1 MREPIENE
9 YFNWLCAK
17 VLDPRTNGHMYID
30 LLRIL
35 YSTPFEWSISGDMNR
50 ADDGRE
56 FRLDFLRQSGW
67 AQDQIWLEQPCSVL
81 EMLIAL
87 SYRAAF
93 QTDISARDWFWQLVA
108 NLGLDEC
115 RRLSRAEEGFVKDT
129 IRRFNMR
136 RYTDGGRGGIFPL
149 RWPKHDQRK
158 VEIWVQLCEY
168 LDENELV

>member
-1 MREPIENE
+1 MREPIEHE

-17 VLDPRTNGHMYID
+17 VLSTRGDMYID

-35 YSTPFEWSISGDMNR
+35 YTTPFEWSIHGDKNR
-50 ADDGRE
+50 AEDGQE
-56 FRLDFLRQSGW
+56 LRLDFLRASPSW
-67 AQDQIWLEQPCSVL
+67 ALDPLWFEQRCSVL

-93 QTDISARDWFWQLVA
+93 QTDIPARDWFWQLVA

-115 RRLSRAEEGFVKDT
+115 RRLHRSEEGFVKDA
-129 IRRFNMR
+129 IRRFNSR
-136 RYTDGGRGGIFPL
+136 RYTDGGHGGIFPL

-158 VEIWVQLCEY
+158 VEIWFQFCEY
-168 LDENELV
+168 LDEQGLA